1 MAMIPGRANLGQATV
16 DVQRSPIPTM
26 SNAIAQG
33 AQDLAGGLNALADE
47 GMRAQME
54 MKQRAEEADRLKTAA
69 SLSELDNGMASIRQR
84 VQADLAG
91 GKIAS
96 REDAQKRFEDES
108 LALNLSTMEKVPEAL
123 RDLAKTKGNE
133 ILSKEYTGLGTFLD
147 THATSESRGNL
158 AVVQKGLLDQVVNGN
173 GNVALIRQQFDAA
186 LTGNTAALRFTPEE
200 LQAQK
205 LKFDDGLQGALI
217 SHRINVTGMETNV
230 GALREELGRMQK
242 PEYMTELGDGK
253 PRVRDYIE
261 TRIRELNA
269 GKEAKNREW
278 EISVTNQMRLYA
290 DLLENGGQIPPGV
303 QDDLVNFE
311 RSIRGSKFAEPFALI
326 RKENTETRS
335 MALSP
340 LTEQQALIAKTR
352 QEAIAASNDPVKAV
366 ALKHK
371 VERQEA
377 AFARNVKAIQENPGA
392 YAERVHGIK
401 PPAIDFNQDLTGQFR
416 NREQWR
422 VGVESTTGVN
432 PGLIRPE
439 EAASVVQVLKA
450 LPVAGQEQIFK
461 AISGSD
467 QQTQRATLA
476 QLGKVDPV
484 TMYAG
489 AHTVANHTAKVNGV
503 AGRSVGR
510 MLLEGGKMVSD
521 KQITMGKGAQ
531 STIDA
536 EVAKYAGGA
545 MAHDPEAF
553 AAITPMVTAFL
564 AFQEKDRGSLELKP
578 SAKEIQQ
585 AVDIVTGGVVAYND
599 STTILP
605 YGMTA
610 GDFKQKAPVAIT
622 NALTTL
628 GYSESQRNSMLN
640 TVTIKPAETAD
651 EFYLFNGRD
660 PIFSKDGSPV
670 RVRVR

>member
-1 MAMIPGRANLGQATV
+1 MALIPGRANLGQAAV
-16 DVQRSPIPTM
+16 DVQRSPIPTA
-26 SNAIAQG
+26 SNAIAG
-33 AQDLAGGLNALADE
+33 GVQDLAGGINALADE
-47 GMRAQME
+47 GMRAQ
-54 MKQRAEEADRLKTAA
+54 AEANQIAKEAGQLKTGALLTDLKA
-69 SLSELDNGMASIRQR
+69 GLADIDRR
-84 VQADLAG
+84 VQMDLNG

-96 REDAQKRFEDES
+96 REEAQKRFEDES
-108 LALNLSTMEKVPEAL
+108 LALNLSTMEKVPESL
-123 RDLAKTKGNE
+123 RDLAKAKSGELMGETFA
-133 ILSKEYTGLGTFLD
+133 SLGAFLD
-147 THATSESRGNL
+147 KHATSEARGSLTAIEN
-158 AVVQKGLLDQVVNGN
+158 GLFDQVINGN
-173 GNVALIRQQFDAA
+173 GNVGLIRQQFDAA

-205 LKFDDGLQGALI
+205 LRFDDGLQGALI

-230 GALREELGRMQK
+230 GTLREELGRMQK

-340 LTEQQALIAKTR
+340 LGEQQALIAQTKA
-352 QEAIAASNDPVKAV
+352 EAIAASNDPVKAV

-401 PPAIDFNQDLTGQFR
+401 PPAIDFKQDLTGQFR

-439 EAASVVQVLKA
+439 EAETMVQVMKA

-461 AISGSD
+461 AIAGSD
-467 QQTQRATLA
+467 PQTQRATLA

-489 AHTVANHTAKVNGV
+489 AHTVASHTARVNGV
-503 AGRSVGR
+503 PGRSVGR
-510 MLLEGGKMVSD
+510 MLLEGGKMVAD

-585 AVDIVTGGVVAYND
+585 AVDIVTGGVVSYND

-660 PIFSKDGSPV
+660 PIFGKDGSPV

>member
-33 AQDLAGGLNALADE
+33 AQDLAGGLNAIADE
-47 GMRAQME
+47 GMRAQAE
-54 MKQRAEEADRLKTAA
+54 AKQRAEEADRLKTGA
-69 SLSELDNGMASIRQR
+69 SLSELDNGMTAIRQR
-84 VQADLAG
+84 VQMDLAG

-96 REDAQKRFEDES
+96 REDALKRFEDET
-108 LALNLSTMEKVPEAL
+108 LGLNVATMEKVPETM
-123 RDLAKTKGNE
+123 RDLAKMKGNE
-133 ILSKEYTGLGTFLD
+133 ILNKEFTGLGAFLD
-147 THATSESRGNL
+147 GHATSEARGSLTAIEN
-158 AVVQKGLLDQVVNGN
+158 GLFDQVINGN
-173 GNVALIRQQFDAA
+173 GNVGLIRQQFDAA
-186 LTGNTAALRFTPEE
+186 LTGNTSALRYSPEE
-200 LQAQK
+200 LQAQR
-205 LKFDDGLQGALI
+205 LKFEDGLQRAFV
-217 SHRINVTGMETNV
+217 SNRVNWAGMENNV
-230 GALREELGRMQK
+230 GTLREELSRMQK

-311 RSIRGSKFAEPFALI
+311 RSIKGSKFAEPFALI

-335 MALSP
+335 MALAP
-340 LTEQQALIAKTR
+340 LGEQQALIAQTKA
-352 QEAIAASNDPVKAV
+352 EAIAASNDLVKAV
-366 ALKHK
+366 ALKNK
-371 VERQEA
+371 VERQETA
-377 AFARNVKAIQENPGA
+377 YARNVKAIQENPGA

-401 PPAIDFNQDLTGQFR
+401 PPVIDFKQDLTGQFR
-416 NREQWR
+416 SREQWR
-422 VGVESTTGVN
+422 VGVEATTGVN

-439 EAASVVQVLKA
+439 EAETMVQVMKA
-450 LPVAGQEQIFK
+450 LPASGQEQIFK
-461 AISGSD
+461 AISASD
-467 QQTQRATLA
+467 PQTQRATLA

-489 AHTVANHTAKVNGV
+489 AHTVANHTARVNGV
-503 AGRSVGR
+503 PGRSVGR

-553 AAITPMVTAFL
+553 AAIAPMVTAYL

-585 AVDIVTGGVVAYND
+585 AVDIVTGGVVSYND

-622 NALTTL
+622 MKLTEL

-640 TVTIKPAETAD
+640 TVTVKPAETAD
-651 EFYLFNGRD
+651 EFYLFNGRN
-660 PIFSKDGSPV
+660 PIFGKDGSPV